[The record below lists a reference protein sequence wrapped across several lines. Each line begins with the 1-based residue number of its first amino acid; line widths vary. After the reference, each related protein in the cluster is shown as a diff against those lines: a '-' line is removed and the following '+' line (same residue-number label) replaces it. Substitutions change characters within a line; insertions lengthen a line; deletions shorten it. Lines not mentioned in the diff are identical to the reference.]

1 MDVVRIACTTGELII
16 SNYTGARGLVY
27 SPGEIHQLVKGT
39 SDGNCKK
46 REKFLVYS
54 PGEKHQLVKGTSE
67 GNCKK
72 PEKFLVPRTK
82 KTGSK
87 RNRKKK

>member
-16 SNYTGARGLVY
+16 SNYTGASGLVY

-39 SDGNCKK
+39 FD
-46 REKFLVYS
+46 
-54 PGEKHQLVKGTSE
+54 

-72 PEKFLVPRTK
+72 PEKFLAPRTK
-82 KTGSK
+82 KKGRK
-87 RNRKKK
+87 GKIKKKEGEN